1 MEKLNWLTLVH
12 VRKSVRMEMLLFKT
26 FNTLI

>member
-1 MEKLNWLTLVH
+1 
-12 VRKSVRMEMLLFKT
+12 MEMLLFKT